1 MAFWDRF
8 RRKKR
13 SNQRNFTASHTGRL
27 FNDWNTINSSP
38 DGELENNLKTMRDR
52 ARDLARNNG
61 IITRYLQIMKEGVV
75 GNQGFRLK
83 VKGRDADG
91 TLDDFANDLIEY
103 NWYQWAENPEV
114 SYCYTMQDLYQS
126 IVVGLLRDGEVLVQ
140 KIKTREGLR
149 LKFIEPDFLDS
160 RLNKDISDTRQIR
173 MGVEIDRR
181 TQSPLG
187 YWLKNNPYQDS
198 LPDQQLQRSIRVSAE
213 DMMHI
218 YQPERFGQTRGY
230 PKIASVMTSIKWL
243 NDYRLAEL
251 VASKAGAS
259 KMGFITSPSGDGY
272 AESYGGDE
280 YLPQMNFE
288 PGSFD
293 QLPDGYDIKFF
304 DPQHP
309 TSQMPDYDKAML
321 RTIASG
327 LGVSYASLSGDLTQ
341 TSFSSARVGLLSERD
356 SFKQMQSFIINHFA
370 RPLYKEWLLQA
381 MTVGTINLPMTKYDK
396 FANPT
401 FTSRAYEAVDP
412 LKQAQANVL
421 NINQGLATMQDVLAQ
436 QGKDVAEHF
445 SEIDSEKALSQ
456 KFDIQFALEP
466 FGNKLNQQTG
476 QVFDDVNLNE
486 DSDGE

>member
-8 RRKKR
+8 RRKRTKK
-13 SNQRNFTASHTGRL
+13 RNFTASHTGRL
-27 FNDWNTINSSP
+27 FNDWNTMNSSP
-38 DGELENNLKTMRDR
+38 DGELENNLKLMRDR

-61 IITRYLQIMKEGVV
+61 IITRYLQLMKEGVV

-91 TLDDFANDLIEY
+91 SLDDFANDLIEY
-103 NWYQWAENPEV
+103 KWYQFSESPEV
-114 SYCYTMQDLYQS
+114 SETYTMNDLYEA
-126 IVVGLLRDGEVLVQ
+126 IVVGILRDGEVLVQ
-140 KIKTREGLR
+140 KIKTREGLK

-181 TQSPLG
+181 TLKPLG
-187 YWLKNNPYQDS
+187 YWLKNNPYQDA
-198 LPDQQLQRSIRVSAE
+198 LPDQQLQRSQRINAE

-243 NDYRLAEL
+243 NDYRLSEL
-251 VASKAGAS
+251 VASKVGAS

-272 AESYGGDE
+272 AESYGGNE

-288 PGSFD
+288 PGTFD

-341 TSFSSARVGLLSERD
+341 TSFSSARVGLISERD
-356 SFKQMQSFIINHFA
+356 SFKQMQSFIVHHFA
-370 RPLYKEWLLQA
+370 IPLYREWLLQA
-381 MTVGTINLPMTKYDK
+381 ITVGDVTLPITKYDK
-396 FANPT
+396 FASPT
-401 FTSRAYEAVDP
+401 FTSRAYESVDP
-412 LKQAQANVL
+412 LKQAQANIL
-421 NINQGLATMQDVLAQ
+421 NVNQGLATMQDVLAQ

-445 SEIDSEKALSQ
+445 SEIDSEKALSS
-456 KFDIQFALEP
+456 KFDIEFALEP
-466 FGNKLNQQTG
+466 FGNKFNPMTG
-476 QVFDDVNLNE
+476 ELFDTENLNE
-486 DSDGE
+486 DNDNAD

>member
-8 RRKKR
+8 RRKRTKKR
-13 SNQRNFTASHTGRL
+13 SFTASTQGRL
-27 FNDWNTINSSP
+27 FHDWNSNSGSP
-38 DGELENNLKTMRDR
+38 DGELENNLKLMRDR

-75 GNQGFRLK
+75 GSQGFRIK
-83 VKGRDADG
+83 IKGRDDDG

-103 NWYQWAENPEV
+103 NWYRWADNPEV
-114 SYCYTMQDLYQS
+114 SDQYTMHDLYQS

-140 KIKTREGLR
+140 KIKTREGLK
-149 LKFIEPDFLDS
+149 LKFVEPDFLDS
-160 RLNKDISDTRQIR
+160 RLNKDISDVRQIR
-173 MGVEIDRR
+173 MGVEVDRR
-181 TQSPLG
+181 TLKPVA
-187 YWLKNNPYQDS
+187 YWLKKNPYQDA
-198 LPDQQLQRSIRVSAE
+198 LPDMQLNRSIRIRAE
-213 DMMHI
+213 DMMHL

-280 YLPQMNFE
+280 FLPQMNFE

-327 LGVSYASLSGDLTQ
+327 LGVSYSSLSGDLTQ

-356 SFKQMQSFIINHFA
+356 SFKQLQSFVINHFCI
-370 RPLYKEWLLQA
+370 PLYREWLLQEF
-381 MTVGTINLPMTKYDK
+381 TVGNINLPITKFDK
-396 FANPT
+396 FGNPT

-421 NINQGLATMQDVLAQ
+421 NINQGIATMQDVLSQ

-466 FGNKLNQQTG
+466 FGSKLNQQTG
-476 QVFDDVNLNE
+476 QMFDDVNLNE

>member
-8 RRKKR
+8 RRKRTKK
-13 SNQRNFTASHTGRL
+13 RNFTASHTGRL
-27 FNDWNTINSSP
+27 FNDWQTLNSSP
-38 DGELENNLKTMRDR
+38 DGELENNLKLMRDR

-61 IITRYLQIMKEGVV
+61 IITRYLQLMKEGVV

-91 TLDDFANDLIEY
+91 SLDGFANDLIEY
-103 NWYQWAENPEV
+103 KWYQFSESPEV
-114 SYCYTMQDLYQS
+114 SETYTMNDLYEA
-126 IVVGLLRDGEVLVQ
+126 IVVGILRDGEVLVQ
-140 KIKTREGLR
+140 KIKTREGLK

-181 TQSPLG
+181 TLEPLG
-187 YWLKNNPYQDS
+187 YWLKNNPYQDA
-198 LPDQQLQRSIRVSAE
+198 LPDQQLQRSQRINAE

-243 NDYRLAEL
+243 NDYRLSEL
-251 VASKAGAS
+251 VASKVGAS

-272 AESYGGDE
+272 AESYGGNE

-288 PGSFD
+288 PGTFD

-341 TSFSSARVGLLSERD
+341 TSFSSARVGLISERD
-356 SFKQMQSFIINHFA
+356 SFKQMQSFIVHHFA
-370 RPLYKEWLLQA
+370 IPLYREWLLQA
-381 MTVGTINLPMTKYDK
+381 ITVGDVTLPITKYDK

-401 FTSRAYEAVDP
+401 FTSRAYESVDP
-412 LKQAQANVL
+412 LKQAQANIL
-421 NINQGLATMQDVLAQ
+421 NVNQGLATMQDVLAQ

-445 SEIDSEKALSQ
+445 SEIDSEKALSS
-456 KFDIQFALEP
+456 KFDIEFALEP
-466 FGNKLNQQTG
+466 FGNKFNPMTG
-476 QVFDDVNLNE
+476 ELFDTENLNE
-486 DSDGE
+486 DNDNAD